1 MAWHFCKDIKSAGRK
16 MATLTKITTTFTKNI
31 VKRSFVT
38 VTSESRCQILNAGP
52 LSVHA
57 LKENRAKP
65 VRAVRVANSN
75 LRLSTKADESDDKTK
90 KDHVNIGTIGHV
102 DHGKTTLTAA
112 ITKYLSRNGSTVFRS
127 YDDIDK
133 AEEERA
139 RGITINASH
148 VEYATE
154 NRHYAHTD
162 CPGHRDFLKN
172 MICGASQMD
181 GAILVVDCNDGPMP
195 QTTEHLLL
203 AKQIGVKHIVVF
215 VNKVDTASEDLKEL
229 VELEVRDMLTNFGWA
244 GDSVP
249 LIHGSALYA
258 LEGNQ
263 SEIGEPAIK
272 KLLDALDTYVPA
284 PKRDYSSPFIMPVD
298 SVVSVSRGTVV
309 IGTVK
314 QGTFKKDDKAEVV
327 GFGASFPTSISTI
340 EVFRNAVMSAK
351 AGDHVGVLLRQMK
364 ASNVKRGML
373 LAARGTLKQSNQYTG
388 TVYFLDKSE
397 GGRTK
402 PVTRGYIQV
411 LFSETWQVTARFDFE
426 ADMIM
431 PGESA
436 AVTITLLKDMVIL
449 PGQAFSVREGM
460 ETVASGIIHKSLESV
475 FVPERKLFKYEWKPQ
490 AASNKTGL
498 KK

>member
-1 MAWHFCKDIKSAGRK
+1 MALPVRRSAGWK
-16 MATLTKITTTFTKNI
+16 MATFIKKSCVFTKTLVI
-31 VKRSFVT
+31 RKFVT
-38 VTSESRCQILNAGP
+38 VTSESTSHILNLR
-52 LSVHA
+52 LSSSRPS
-57 LKENRAKP
+57 LGNR
-65 VRAVRVANSN
+65 VRAVRYVRVSNSN
-75 LRLSTKADESDDKTK
+75 LCHSTKADVSDNEIK
-90 KDHVNIGTIGHV
+90 KEHVNIGTIGHV

-112 ITKYLSRNGSTVFRS
+112 ITKYLSRNGSAVFRS

-203 AKQIGVKHIVVF
+203 AKQIGVKNIVVF
-215 VNKVDTASEDLKEL
+215 VNKVDLASEELREL
-229 VELEVRDMLTNFGWA
+229 VELEVRDMLTHFGWD
-244 GDSVP
+244 GDAVP
-249 LIHGSALYA
+249 FIHGSALYA
-258 LEGNQ
+258 LEGKE
-263 SEIGEPAIK
+263 SELGEPAIK
-272 KLLDALDTYVPA
+272 KLLDALDKHVPA
-284 PKRDYSSPFIMPVD
+284 PKRDYTSPFIMPID
-298 SVVSVSRGTVV
+298 SVVGVPRGTVV

-314 QGTFKKDDKAEVV
+314 QGTFKKDDKAEVL
-327 GFGASFPTSISTI
+327 GFGATFPTSISTI
-340 EVFRNAVMSAK
+340 EVFRSPVLSAR

-364 ASNVKRGML
+364 TSYIQRGML
-373 LAARGTLKQSNQYTG
+373 LAAKGALKMSNQYKG

-397 GGRTK
+397 GGRVK

-426 ADMIM
+426 EDMIM
-431 PGESA
+431 PGESC
-436 AVTITLLKDMVIL
+436 AVTVTLLKEMVIL

-460 ETVASGIIHKSLESV
+460 KTVASGIIHESCAAV
-475 FVPERKLFKYEWKPQ
+475 FIPDRKLFKYEWKPKIK
-490 AASNKTGL
+490 S
-498 KK
+498 